1 MQKCQKENKETEK
14 SLDDG
19 FTTLSRKGS
28 QEKETTFVF
37 FFLLKMTNSY
47 RVAKF

>member
-1 MQKCQKENKETEK
+1 MQKCRNENKETEK

-37 FFLLKMTNSY
+37 FLLKMMNSY

>member
-1 MQKCQKENKETEK
+1 MQKWRNENKETEK

-28 QEKETTFVF
+28 QEKETFVF
-37 FFLLKMTNSY
+37 FLWKMMNSY
-47 RVAKF
+47 RVAQL